1 MRRVRYQEYG
11 GPEVLRVEEVEV
23 PEPGPGQVLLR
34 TEAVGANFVDT
45 KFRRGGDG
53 IFHRP
58 LPGILTGDVV
68 GSVVAVGDGVTGV
81 AAGERVAALAED
93 AFADQVVVDA
103 DWLVPVPAGMDA
115 ATASMLPMGGPV
127 ALGALRAGRLAAG
140 ESVLVHAAAGG
151 IGHLVVQ
158 LARALGA
165 GTVVAT
171 AGSAAKLDFA
181 RSLGADVAVDYT
193 APDWPD
199 RVREALPGGVD
210 VVADAVGGDV
220 LLRSL
225 DLLAPLG
232 RLAAYG
238 VASGGGLVDVP
249 LGSLF
254 ALRSVTG
261 FSLLAQRAGLP
272 ELARAQVAESA
283 GHLATGRVRVTLAA
297 TFPLVEAAAAHRL
310 LEDRGQLGRILI
322 VP

>member
-93 AFADQVVVDA
+93 AFADQVLVDA

-238 VASGGGLVDVP
+238 AASGGGLVDVP

>member
-81 AAGERVAALAED
+81 AAGERVAGLAED
-93 AFADQVVVDA
+93 AFADQVLVDA

-181 RSLGADVAVDYT
+181 RSIGADVAVDYT

-232 RLAAYG
+232 RAVAYG
-238 VASGGGLVDVP
+238 VASGGLVDVP

-283 GHLATGRVRVTLAA
+283 GHLATGRVKVTLAA

>member
-93 AFADQVVVDA
+93 AFADQVLVDA

-232 RLAAYG
+232 RAVAYG
-238 VASGGGLVDVP
+238 VASGGLVDVP

-283 GHLATGRVRVTLAA
+283 GHLATGRVKVTLAA